1 MASRSQVSPV
11 IALRARQHRCA
22 LTSEEQRLWLHIR
35 GCQLGVWFRR
45 QVPIGNAIVDFLA
58 PSTHLIVEVD
68 GGYHRVRGAAD
79 ARRDAKLVRMGYRVL
94 RLESSLVC
102 HHIEM
107 ALDRIRAA
115 LAE

>member
-1 MASRSQVSPV
+1 MQTRFQVSPV
-11 IALRARQHRCA
+11 IALRARQHRCS

-35 GCQLGVWFRR
+35 GRQLGVWFRR
-45 QVPIGNAIVDFLA
+45 QVPIGNSIVDFLA
-58 PSTHLIVEVD
+58 PRAHLIVEVD
-68 GGYHRVRGAAD
+68 GGFHRTRCAAD
-79 ARRDAKLVRMGYRVL
+79 ARRDRKLVRMGYRVL

-107 ALDRIRAA
+107 ALERIRAA